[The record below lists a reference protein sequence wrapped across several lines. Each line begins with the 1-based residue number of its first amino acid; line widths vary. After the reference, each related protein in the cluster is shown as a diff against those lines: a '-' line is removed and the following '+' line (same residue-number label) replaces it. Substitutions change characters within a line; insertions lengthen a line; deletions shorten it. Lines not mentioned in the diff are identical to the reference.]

1 MLDADCVTRWCAL
14 VAVNRRRQWYAAL
27 YCSVLLLAVG
37 NVSSQE
43 VRVLF
48 RHSGGTRT
56 RIVFSPTRTSR
67 SRSPGRLRHPLAL
80 PGLLC
85 PSPVSIGLGF
95 GFDRWATSSARVD
108 TQSRTSRPRRAWTSA
123 RMSHLAPSPVQA
135 GRQAGRQLPTVCCL
149 STDSVCKRALTR
161 ADSPFLL
168 VVPLLRSF
176 RPELSPVLV
185 VLLLLLLLSPCQF
198 SIGFCWFDWFR
209 APWTGRT
216 RGCCTSRARCRPSST
231 PSRSSTISSSSEW
244 NSVAMLLLPLLL
256 MMGDGGGI
264 GHLLLVGYG
273 DAVGFPLRLLVLVLP
288 GAAVA
293 ATAVT
298 GLRHGHRRSMRPTSP
313 RRALS
318 ENSYP
323 TTCRLDNFIYDRWQS
338 LPPKRNNGGT
348 RGGGDRNGGG
358 GGRYWWK
365 VTTQFW
371 RFLVISSIRQG
382 HDLML
387 SGRFVFLTAEQLSCC

>member
-1 MLDADCVTRWCAL
+1 LFFVDPELLPLLAAA
-14 VAVNRRRQWYAAL
+14 VAV
-27 YCSVLLLAVG
+27 VAVM
-37 NVSSQE
+37 N
-43 VRVLF
+43 F
-48 RHSGGTRT
+48 PSG
-56 RIVFSPTRTSR
+56 F
-67 SRSPGRLRHPLAL
+67 
-80 PGLLC
+80 
-85 PSPVSIGLGF
+85 
-95 GFDRWATSSARVD
+95 VD
-108 TQSRTSRPRRAWTSA
+108 D
-123 RMSHLAPSPVQA
+123 
-135 GRQAGRQLPTVCCL
+135 C
-149 STDSVCKRALTR
+149 
-161 ADSPFLL
+161 
-168 VVPLLRSF
+168 
-176 RPELSPVLV
+176 
-185 VLLLLLLLSPCQF
+185 
-198 SIGFCWFDWFR
+198 R

-264 GHLLLVGYG
+264 GHLLLVGDG

-293 ATAVT
+293 AIAVT

-358 GGRYWWK
+358 GGRY
-365 VTTQFW
+365 
-371 RFLVISSIRQG
+371 
-382 HDLML
+382 
-387 SGRFVFLTAEQLSCC
+387 